1 MSVASPAL
9 RHNVTRVRRIGR
21 WGDVNVENTV
31 SISPLAMIILGL
43 VLAGII
49 FILLGYG
56 ANQASSYFNFQTGQ
70 PISNFG
76 NSLLGWGYGIF
87 DLLGVGFVVVV
98 VAYIW
103 SKSSEGGYDY
113 Y

>member
-1 MSVASPAL
+1 M
-9 RHNVTRVRRIGR
+9 
-21 WGDVNVENTV
+21 NVENTV

-87 DLLGVGFVVVV
+87 ALLGVGFVVVV